1 MQSGFYTEARSAI
14 KKASRGRKEYGRFYM
29 QKTDNEEVI
38 EIDIQELLAV
48 LLHRIWLIGV
58 CGAVCG
64 LMAFLIS
71 RFLIPPM
78 YESSTSVY
86 ILNKNDGNTITY
98 SDVQLGSTLT
108 KDYARLITSRGV
120 LEKVIESCALE
131 ESIEELEKRVS
142 VETLSDTRLIVIT
155 VTDKSPLM
163 ACYIADEIREE
174 ASARIEEVMDI
185 EAVNMVDAANLPEK
199 PAKPSVKMW
208 SVIGLLLGL
217 FLCAGVLTVQF
228 MTDDTVKTSE
238 DIEKYLELSTLA
250 MIPVMEEENGAKNR
264 HGRRNRAKKPE
275 IFRKAVT
282 CEEEEYEKEEE
293 YEEEY
298 KEEEYEGDWTENRE
312 AIMEMAETEEA

>member
-1 MQSGFYTEARSAI
+1 MQSGFYSEARFAI
-14 KKASRGRKEYGRFYM
+14 KKASQRRKECGRFYM

-48 LLHRIWLIGV
+48 LLHRIWLIGF

-163 ACYIADEIREE
+163 ACYIADKIREE

-217 FLCAGVLTVQF
+217 LLCAGVLTVQF
-228 MTDDTVKTSE
+228 LMDDTVKTSE

-250 MIPVMEEENGAKNR
+250 MIPVMEEESGVKNR
-264 HGRRNRAKKPE
+264 HSRGNRVKKTE
-275 IFRKAVT
+275 IPRKAVA
-282 CEEEEYEKEEE
+282 CGEEEYE
-293 YEEEY
+293 EEEY
-298 KEEEYEGDWTENRE
+298 KEEEYEEDWTENRE
-312 AIMEMAETEEA
+312 TMMEMAETEEA